1 MPIKIGVRMFFY
13 KKTTIKRKDLK
24 KKCYIYYIQMSGS
37 DSYILAKSLEPQGL
51 TEHSPFESEN
61 WNYIPD
67 LNSGIY
73 ASSGLS
79 LVQFDLN

>member
-1 MPIKIGVRMFFY
+1 
-13 KKTTIKRKDLK
+13 
-24 KKCYIYYIQMSGS
+24 MSGS
-37 DSYILAKSLEPQGL
+37 DSYILAKSLEPQSL
-51 TEHSPFESEN
+51 TDHSPFESET

-73 ASSGLS
+73 QSQGLS

>member
-1 MPIKIGVRMFFY
+1 
-13 KKTTIKRKDLK
+13 
-24 KKCYIYYIQMSGS
+24 MSGS
-37 DSYILAKSLEPQGL
+37 DSYILAKSLEPQGV
-51 TEHSPFESEN
+51 TEHSPFESET

-79 LVQFDLN
+79 LVQFDLK

>member
-1 MPIKIGVRMFFY
+1 
-13 KKTTIKRKDLK
+13 
-24 KKCYIYYIQMSGS
+24 MSGS

-51 TEHSPFESEN
+51 AEHSPFESET
-61 WNYIPD
+61 WSYIPD